1 MKPLPSKGFRVF
13 GVTDIFRHFW
23 CFAPLLLLIC
33 TPDILSN
40 ISATNSER
48 NKKNCYMLLHAAT
61 HCYML
66 LHKGEMTM
74 TASKYPYSKIC
85 VFCQEVFLARKSTT
99 LYCSHKCGARGYKE
113 NKRQEKLL
121 QDKTLLKSQL
131 TAPVVMLQARE
142 VLSINE
148 VSLLLGVSRWTVMRI
163 YKTNKI
169 RTFSIGTRRL
179 ILREELDKLLKN
191 K

>member
-1 MKPLPSKGFRVF
+1 MPSKGFRVF
-13 GVTDIFRHFW
+13 GVADIFRHFW

-48 NKKNCYMLLHAAT
+48 NKKRCYTLHHAAPPCT
-61 HCYML
+61 T
-66 LHKGEMTM
+66 LHHIGEMTM
-74 TASKYPYSKIC
+74 TASKHPYSKIC

-99 LYCSHKCGARGYKE
+99 LYCSHKCGSRGYKE

-148 VSLLLGVSRWTVMRI
+148 VSLLLGVSRWTVQRMI
-163 YKTNKI
+163 KVNKI

>member
-1 MKPLPSKGFRVF
+1 MLVKGFRVF
-13 GVTDIFRHFW
+13 RPTVIFRHFW
-23 CFAPLLLLIC
+23 RFASLLLLIC

-40 ISATNSER
+40 MSATNLER
-48 NKKNCYMLLHAAT
+48 IKKNCTTLHHAAPPCTMLLHN
-61 HCYML
+61 
-66 LHKGEMTM
+66 GEMTM

-131 TAPVVMLQARE
+131 SAPVVMLQARE
-142 VLSINE
+142 VLSVNE
-148 VSLLLGVSRWTVMRI
+148 VSLLLGISRWTVARMI
-163 YKTNKI
+163 KANKI
-169 RTFSIGTRRL
+169 GTFSIGTRRL
-179 ILREELDKLLKN
+179 ILREELDNLFKTK
-191 K
+191 